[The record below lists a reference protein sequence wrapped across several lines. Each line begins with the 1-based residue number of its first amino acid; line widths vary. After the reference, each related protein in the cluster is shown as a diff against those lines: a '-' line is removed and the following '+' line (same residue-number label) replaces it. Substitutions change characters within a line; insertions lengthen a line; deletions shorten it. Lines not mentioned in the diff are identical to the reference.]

1 MARPTQLFAHDLA
14 VGLTFRG
21 ETTTLS
27 LDHFSKFAALTGDKH
42 PIHYDPA
49 FATTTKFGRP
59 LAHGLLLTSMTAL
72 GATTFSESLEDAMI
86 ALVEQQ
92 MRFLHPAFVG
102 DVLTPEFSVTSNKPT
117 AGGQTAVV
125 ELAVALVNQAGE
137 QILKGRHVYLLRGDP
152 QSK

>member
-1 MARPTQLFAHDLA
+1 MARPTQLFADDLA
-14 VGLTFRG
+14 VALTFRG

-27 LDHFSKFAALTGDKH
+27 LDHFSMFAALTGDKH
-42 PIHYDPA
+42 PIHYDAA
-49 FATTTKFGRP
+49 FAATTKFGRP

-92 MRFLHPAFVG
+92 MRFLQPAFVG

-117 AGGQTAVV
+117 AGGRRAVV
-125 ELAVALVNQAGE
+125 ELAVVLVNQAGD
-137 QILKGRHVYLLRGDP
+137 QILNGRHVYLLRRDP